1 MNAMT
6 SHEIKSLALEI
17 YRLWKA
23 DRRKGG
29 EKDVEY
35 LSSRGAAKML
45 GCSVDTIRR
54 HVRHGDLP
62 SVKAGNRLRIPK
74 AAVLAYLK

>member
-1 MNAMT
+1 MNGLT
-6 SHEIKSLALEI
+6 SYEIKSLALEI

-23 DRRKGG
+23 DRRKGS

-35 LSSRGAAKML
+35 LSAREAAKIL
-45 GCSVDTIRR
+45 GCGVDTIRR
-54 HVRHGDLP
+54 HVRHGDFP

-74 AAVLAYLK
+74 RAVLAYLK